1 MARALED
8 HLLLPRW
15 LQDPVLLV
23 LPDVVSQSVL
33 LGQLLAPALG
43 SEAVSQ
49 AHLEASEARLA
60 SLVVAALQVDHVR
73 SP

>member
-1 MARALED
+1 LE
-8 HLLLPRW
+8 
-15 LQDPVLLV
+15 
-23 LPDVVSQSVL
+23 
-33 LGQLLAPALG
+33 APALG